1 VNSSNSFLPR
11 SGVHTLRRMPAA
23 AGGFAA
29 ATALVGIALFVL
41 LGVAAA
47 TIARGNAK
55 ARLFHEI
62 KEEMVAQ
69 SDLILN
75 TLLLCRTIYPA
86 GDNGT
91 GAHRQYPA
99 TPADGTVAAL
109 TCPGQGAVSLW
120 SGDARAMAPRR
131 LPGFS
136 AWRYVNDAAS
146 VRILTTVTA
155 ASTAYYQDLLDAV
168 VAKVG
173 PAQAVRSGDTLTI
186 TLIQ

>member
-1 VNSSNSFLPR
+1 MKMHAHRWL
-11 SGVHTLRRMPAA
+11 H

-29 ATALVGIALFVL
+29 ATALFGIALFVL
-41 LGVAAA
+41 LGVAAS

-55 ARLFHEI
+55 ARLFHET
-62 KEEMVAQ
+62 KEQMIAQ

-75 TLLLCRTIYPA
+75 TLLLCRTVFPA

-91 GAHRQYPA
+91 GWHVSYPA
-99 TPADGTVAAL
+99 TPADGTVASL
-109 TCPGQGAVSLW
+109 TCPGQGTASIW

-136 AWRYVNDAAS
+136 AWRYVNDTAS
-146 VRILTTVTA
+146 VRISTTVTA
-155 ASTAYYQDLLDAV
+155 AGTAYYQDLLDAV
-168 VAKVG
+168 AAKVG